1 MILGYAKAA
10 LTFLEAAGI
19 LTKLAIA
26 AGLVVATL
34 AAYGVW
40 HHKVYQSGVHD
51 TLVAIARADAKV
63 IARAT
68 EYRNAWK
75 NCRALEKKWDQTIG
89 GCS

>member
-1 MILGYAKAA
+1 MIYVKAA
-10 LTFLEAAGI
+10 LAA
-19 LTKLAIA
+19 LDA
-26 AGLVVATL
+26 AGLLTKILVAAGLIAAMLT
-34 AAYGVW
+34 AYGVW

-75 NCRALEKKWDQTIG
+75 NCRALEKKWDQTTG

>member
-1 MILGYAKAA
+1 MIYVKAVLTA
-10 LTFLEAAGI
+10 LSAAGL
-19 LTKLAIA
+19 LTKLLVA
-26 AGLVVATL
+26 AGLFAAMLT
-34 AAYGVW
+34 AYGVW
-40 HHKVYQSGVHD
+40 HHKVYQSGVRD

-75 NCRALEKKWDQTIG
+75 NCRALEKKWDQTTG